1 LGEYPFTPVNIDLI
15 EGTYKEIL
23 ADDYLQASMRI
34 VPGISTFVGG
44 DITAGLF
51 SCNVDQ
57 QEEYSLLIDLGT
69 NGEMAL
75 GNKDK
80 IIVTSTAAGPAFE
93 GGNIEW
99 GVGSLEGAIAGVK
112 IVDGKA
118 EVRTIGDKAP
128 IGICGTG
135 VIETVAELIKA
146 ELVDET
152 GCLDDDYFDEGYP
165 LAETENGEEIVF
177 TQQDVR
183 EVQLAKAAVRAGIET
198 LFLRYGITK
207 EQISHV
213 YLAGGFGF
221 KLDCQK
227 AVEIGMIPAELA
239 ERIEAVG
246 NSSLG
251 GAIKCLL
258 SEEGWMRVERIGKAS
273 EEINLSADKDFN
285 QFYMDYMYLERD

>member
-1 LGEYPFTPVNIDLI
+1 
-15 EGTYKEIL
+15 
-23 ADDYLQASMRI
+23 M
-34 VPGISTFVGG
+34 
-44 DITAGLF
+44 
-51 SCNVDQ
+51 
-57 QEEYSLLIDLGT
+57 
-69 NGEMAL
+69 
-75 GNKDK
+75 
-80 IIVTSTAAGPAFE
+80 
-93 GGNIEW
+93 
-99 GVGSLEGAIAGVK
+99 
-112 IVDGKA
+112 DGKA
-118 EVRTIGDKAP
+118 EVRTIGDKSP

-152 GCLDDDYFDEGYP
+152 GCLDEDYFDDGYP
-165 LAETENGEEIVF
+165 LAQTENGEDIVF

-227 AVEIGMIPAELA
+227 AVEIGMIPSELA
-239 ERIEAVG
+239 QKLEAVG

-258 SEEGWMRVERIGKAS
+258 SEDGWTRMERIGKGS
-273 EEINLSADKDFN
+273 DEINLSADKDFN
-285 QFYMDYMYLERD
+285 QLYMDHMYLERDES